1 MPGTPGCRYS
11 DGVEGKAC
19 EVIAVAQATRA
30 LKRLDEFRWEIPVDY
45 RPGMRVPGL
54 IYADEFI
61 LPQIEEDQALEQVAN
76 AATLPG
82 IVRWAIA
89 MPDIHWGYGFPIGG
103 IAAMRLDDGVV
114 SPGAVGYDINC
125 GVRLLSTRLVED
137 EIRPHLGALADRL
150 FHNIPSGVGAH
161 GRLRLSISE
170 LLEVLREGAEWA
182 VRQGYGRPSDLR
194 RIESGGRIPGAKP
207 EEVSQKALARGHDQL
222 GTLGSGNHFL
232 EIQQIEEIF
241 DPSTAAVFGLHH
253 PGQITVLIHCGS
265 RGLGHQVCDDYLT
278 VSGRALVRYGITLPD
293 RQLACVPLASPEG
306 EAYLGAMAAAANFAF
321 ANRQVITHWVRESF
335 EEVLRRSA
343 DSIGLDIVYDVAHNM
358 AKIEEHVVDG
368 ARMRLCVHRK
378 GATRGFPAGHPEVA
392 ADYQNTGHPVFVPGD
407 MGRYSYVLVGT
418 SVGLAEAFGST
429 PHGAGRLRSRGAAK
443 RLLKG
448 VDIVDALA
456 RKGILVRVKSREL
469 LAEEA
474 SEAYKDVADVVRVS
488 NGAGLTRSVARLRPL
503 AVVKG

>member
-1 MPGTPGCRYS
+1 MS
-11 DGVEGKAC
+11 
-19 EVIAVAQATRA
+19 QATLPLR
-30 LKRLDEFRWEIPVDY
+30 RLDAYRWEIPVGY
-45 RPGMRVPGL
+45 KPGMRVPGL
-54 IYADEFI
+54 IYADEAL
-61 LPQIEEDQALEQVAN
+61 LPQIQEDQAIEQVAN

-82 IVRWAIA
+82 IVRRAIA

-125 GVRLLSTRLVED
+125 GVRLLATRLVED
-137 EIRPHLGALADRL
+137 EIRHDLGVLTDSL
-150 FHNIPSGVGAH
+150 FRNIPSGVGAH
-161 GRLRLSISE
+161 GRLRLSALE
-170 LLEVLREGAEWA
+170 LREVLMGGAEWA
-182 VRQGYGRPSDLR
+182 VRNGYGRSSDLR
-194 RIESGGRIPGAKP
+194 RIESGGRIAGAQP
-207 EEVSQKALARGHDQL
+207 QEVSERALARGDDQL

-232 EIQQIEEIF
+232 EVQRVDEIF
-241 DPSTAAVFGLHH
+241 DSATAAVFGLHRS
-253 PGQITVLIHCGS
+253 GQITVLIHCGS
-265 RGLGHQVCDDYLT
+265 RGLGHQVCDDYLR
-278 VSGRALVRYGITLPD
+278 VCDRSLARYGIVLPD

-306 EAYLGAMAAAANFAF
+306 KAYLGAMAAAANFAF

-335 EEVLRRSA
+335 EEVLHRSA
-343 DSIGLDIVYDVAHNM
+343 DEIGLDIVYDVAHNM
-358 AKIEEHVVDG
+358 AKIEEHVVEG
-368 ARMRLCVHRK
+368 ARMRICVHRK
-378 GATRGFPAGHPEVA
+378 GATRGFPAEHPDVP
-392 ADYQNTGHPVFVPGD
+392 ADYQRVGHPVFVPGD

-418 SVGLAEAFGST
+418 PVALAEAFGST

-456 RKGILVRVKSREL
+456 QRGIVVRVKSREL

-488 NGAGLTRSVARLRPL
+488 DGAGLTRAVVRLRPL